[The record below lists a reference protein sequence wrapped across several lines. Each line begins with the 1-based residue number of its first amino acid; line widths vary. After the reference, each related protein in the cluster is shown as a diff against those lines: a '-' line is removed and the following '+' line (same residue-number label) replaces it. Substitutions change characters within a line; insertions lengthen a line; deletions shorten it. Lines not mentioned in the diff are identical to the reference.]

1 MTKGAQEKS
10 PKVFIGF
17 NVTFPEGVQDSKKKR
32 LGSSDSRGTEKRN
45 EDRK

>member
-17 NVTFPEGVQDSKKKR
+17 NVTFPEGTRESKKDK
-32 LGSSDSRGTEKRN
+32 LSLSESKEQK
-45 EDRK
+45 KK